1 MYNPADTI
9 CAPATAVGS
18 GAVSMIRVSGADSLC
33 AVDRVVRFDKGS
45 AADSRGYT
53 LKHGDIPG
61 VDEVVVGI
69 YRAPHSYTGEDSA
82 EICCHAS
89 PFIASRILGLL
100 CEAGCRM
107 AGPGEFTRRAFTNG
121 KMDLAQAEAV
131 ADLIASGSEAQHRV
145 ALNQLRGGYSAE
157 LAEIRS
163 ELLELTSLIELELD
177 FSEEEVEFA
186 DRDRLASLL
195 DEVIGRCTTLA
206 DSFKAGNAIRNGVPV
221 AIVGAPNSGKS
232 TLLNALLRDD
242 RALVS
247 DIPGT
252 TRDTIEETCVVGGVL
267 LRFIDTA
274 GIRETRD
281 EVERMGIDRAL
292 SKAAQAEIVL
302 GVVDAAASPGVD
314 VDDDRTGKETG
325 TAVATKMEMVTETGM
340 RKGIA
345 PGSVPPHDGFRF
357 MSSSVGERCHA
368 PLALEVS
375 ALTDCAGDTP
385 LLPDGIAAQIEKIA
399 SVVDLSRQKLVLL
412 LNKCD
417 KAESATADAAGPVSP
432 RSGLAPSCGQTLQSG
447 QVPSDSQQAEPDSL
461 ADRRVPS
468 CGQVPVNSRQAAP
481 DSPTDRRAPSCGQ
494 ILSGQVPSNPQ
505 YAVSASGSVGRSMEL
520 KAFLRGRFPAVA
532 FFDEISSGGISDRG
546 VPGEGVLNDK
556 FSDGGIP
563 KGRISEDVVST
574 GRFSDHLDSNDVI
587 LACDKNVSHTNI
599 NVSSTDCQKN
609 NPIVLSIS
617 AKYGIGL
624 EDLRKVLVSLVG
636 DVPADGVLVTNARHA
651 AALRDA
657 AASLRAVRSGL
668 DALPGDLCRRSPR
681 RPHLPRLDHRGNLSR
696 GSARSYIFEVLH
708 RKVKECN

>member
-302 GVVDAAASPGVD
+302 GVVDAAASL
-314 VDDDRTGKETG
+314 
-325 TAVATKMEMVTETGM
+325 
-340 RKGIA
+340 A
-345 PGSVPPHDGFRF
+345 P
-357 MSSSVGERCHA
+357 
-368 PLALEVS
+368 EVS

-385 LLPDGIAAQIEKIA
+385 HKPDGIAAQIEKIV

-417 KAESATADAAGPVSP
+417 KAESATSGAAGPVSP

-520 KAFLRGRFPAVA
+520 KAFLRGRFPAVT

-556 FSDGGIP
+556 LSDGGIP

-587 LACDKNVSHTNI
+587 LAYNKNVSYANI
-599 NVSSTDCQKN
+599 NVLSADYQKN
-609 NPIVLSIS
+609 NPTVLSIS

-636 DVPADGVLVTNARHA
+636 NVTADGVLVTNARHA

-668 DALPGDLCRRSPR
+668 DALPGDLLAEDLRAALAS
-681 RPHLPRLDHRGNLSR
+681 L
-696 GSARSYIFEVLH
+696 GSITGEICPEEVLGAIFS
-708 RKVKECN
+708 RFCIGK

>member
-69 YRAPHSYTGEDSA
+69 YRTPHSYTGEDSA

-89 PFIASRILGLL
+89 PFIVSRILGLL
-100 CEAGCRM
+100 CEAGCRL
-107 AGPGEFTRRAFTNG
+107 AEPGEFTRRAFTNG

-195 DEVIGRCTTLA
+195 DDVIGRCTTLA
-206 DSFKAGNAIRNGVPV
+206 DSFKAGNAIRNGIPV

-340 RKGIA
+340 RMGIA

-399 SVVDLSRQKLVLL
+399 SAVDLSRQKLVLL

-461 ADRRVPS
+461 ADRR
-468 CGQVPVNSRQAAP
+468 
-481 DSPTDRRAPSCGQ
+481 APSCGQ
-494 ILSGQVPSNPQ
+494 ILSRQVPSNTQ

-520 KAFLRGRFPAVA
+520 EAFLRGRFPAVA
-532 FFDEISSGGISDRG
+532 FFDENSSCRISDSG
-546 VPGEGVLNDK
+546 VSGEAIFDDK
-556 FSDGGIP
+556 LPDGGIL
-563 KGRISEDVVST
+563 GDGTSEDVASA
-574 GRFSDHLDSNDVI
+574 GQFLDHRNSNDVI
-587 LACDKNVSHTNI
+587 SVDNKNVSHTNI
-599 NVSSTDCQKN
+599 NVLTADYQKN

-668 DALPGDLCRRSPR
+668 DALPGDLLAEDLRAALTS
-681 RPHLPRLDHRGNLSR
+681 L
-696 GSARSYIFEVLH
+696 GSITGEICPEEVLGAIFS
-708 RKVKECN
+708 RFCIGK

>member
-1 MYNPADTI
+1 
-9 CAPATAVGS
+9 
-18 GAVSMIRVSGADSLC
+18 MIRVSGADSLC

-302 GVVDAAASPGVD
+302 GVVDAAASL
-314 VDDDRTGKETG
+314 
-325 TAVATKMEMVTETGM
+325 
-340 RKGIA
+340 A
-345 PGSVPPHDGFRF
+345 P
-357 MSSSVGERCHA
+357 
-368 PLALEVS
+368 EVS
-375 ALTDCAGDTP
+375 ALSDCAGDTP
-385 LLPDGIAAQIEKIA
+385 HKPDGIAAQIGKIA
-399 SVVDLSRQKLVLL
+399 SAVDLSRQKLVLL

-417 KAESATADAAGPVSP
+417 KAENAVAGPEGPVSP
-432 RSGLAPSCGQTLQSG
+432 RSGLA
-447 QVPSDSQQAEPDSL
+447 
-461 ADRRVPS
+461 PS

-505 YAVSASGSVGRSMEL
+505 YAVSAAGSVGKSMEL
-520 KAFLRGRFPAVA
+520 EAFLRGRFPAVA

-556 FSDGGIP
+556 LSDGGIP

-587 LACDKNVSHTNI
+587 LACNKNVSYANI
-599 NVSSTDCQKN
+599 NVLSADYQKN
-609 NPIVLSIS
+609 NPTVLSIS

-668 DALPGDLCRRSPR
+668 DALPGDLLAEDLRAALAS
-681 RPHLPRLDHRGNLSR
+681 L
-696 GSARSYIFEVLH
+696 GSITGEICPEEVLGAIFS
-708 RKVKECN
+708 RFCIGK

>member
-302 GVVDAAASPGVD
+302 GVVDAAASL
-314 VDDDRTGKETG
+314 
-325 TAVATKMEMVTETGM
+325 
-340 RKGIA
+340 A
-345 PGSVPPHDGFRF
+345 P
-357 MSSSVGERCHA
+357 
-368 PLALEVS
+368 EVS
-375 ALTDCAGDTP
+375 ALSDCAGDTP
-385 LLPDGIAAQIEKIA
+385 HKPDGIAAQIGKIA
-399 SVVDLSRQKLVLL
+399 SAVDLSRQKLVLL

-417 KAESATADAAGPVSP
+417 KAENAVAGPEGPVSP
-432 RSGLAPSCGQTLQSG
+432 RSGLA
-447 QVPSDSQQAEPDSL
+447 
-461 ADRRVPS
+461 PS

-505 YAVSASGSVGRSMEL
+505 YAVSAAGSVGKSMEL
-520 KAFLRGRFPAVA
+520 EAFLRGRFPAVA

-556 FSDGGIP
+556 LSDGGIP

-587 LACDKNVSHTNI
+587 LACNKNVSYANI
-599 NVSSTDCQKN
+599 NVLSADYQKN
-609 NPIVLSIS
+609 NPTVLSIS

-668 DALPGDLCRRSPR
+668 DALPGDLLAEDLRAALAS
-681 RPHLPRLDHRGNLSR
+681 L
-696 GSARSYIFEVLH
+696 GSITGEICPEEVLGAIFS
-708 RKVKECN
+708 RFCIGK

>member
-61 VDEVVVGI
+61 IDEVVVGI

-89 PFIASRILGLL
+89 PFIAGRILDEL
-100 CEAGCRM
+100 CASGCRL
-107 AGPGEFTRRAFTNG
+107 AEAGEFTRRAFTNG

-131 ADLIASGSEAQHRV
+131 ADLIASGSVAQHRV

-177 FSEEEVEFA
+177 FSEEDVEFA

-195 DEVIGRCTTLA
+195 DDVIGRCTTLA

-302 GVVDAAASPGVD
+302 GVVDATVPPAPGV
-314 VDDDRTGKETG
+314 
-325 TAVATKMEMVTETGM
+325 A
-340 RKGIA
+340 
-345 PGSVPPHDGFRF
+345 
-357 MSSSVGERCHA
+357 
-368 PLALEVS
+368 
-375 ALTDCAGDTP
+375 ALTDCVGDAS
-385 LLPDGIAAQIEKIA
+385 LLPDGIVAQIEKIV

-417 KAESATADAAGPVSP
+417 KTESAAA
-432 RSGLAPSCGQTLQSG
+432 
-447 QVPSDSQQAEPDSL
+447 
-461 ADRRVPS
+461 
-468 CGQVPVNSRQAAP
+468 
-481 DSPTDRRAPSCGQ
+481 
-494 ILSGQVPSNPQ
+494 
-505 YAVSASGSVGRSMEL
+505 GSVGRSMEL

-556 FSDGGIP
+556 LSDGGIP

-587 LACDKNVSHTNI
+587 LAYNKNVSYANI
-599 NVSSTDCQKN
+599 NVLSADYQKN
-609 NPIVLSIS
+609 NPTVLSIS

-636 DVPADGVLVTNARHA
+636 NVTADGVLVTNARHA

-668 DALPGDLCRRSPR
+668 DALPGDLLAEDLRAALAS
-681 RPHLPRLDHRGNLSR
+681 L
-696 GSARSYIFEVLH
+696 GSITGEICPEEVLGAIFS
-708 RKVKECN
+708 RFCVGK

>member
-302 GVVDAAASPGVD
+302 GVVDAAASL
-314 VDDDRTGKETG
+314 
-325 TAVATKMEMVTETGM
+325 
-340 RKGIA
+340 A
-345 PGSVPPHDGFRF
+345 P
-357 MSSSVGERCHA
+357 
-368 PLALEVS
+368 EVS

-385 LLPDGIAAQIEKIA
+385 HKPDGIAAQIEKIV

-417 KAESATADAAGPVSP
+417 KTESATADAAGPVSP

-532 FFDEISSGGISDRG
+532 FFDEISSGGNSDRG

-556 FSDGGIP
+556 LSDGGIP

-587 LACDKNVSHTNI
+587 LACNKNVSYANI
-599 NVSSTDCQKN
+599 NVLSADYQKN
-609 NPIVLSIS
+609 NPTVLSIS

-636 DVPADGVLVTNARHA
+636 NVTADGVLVTNARHA

-668 DALPGDLCRRSPR
+668 DALPGDLLAEDLRAALAS
-681 RPHLPRLDHRGNLSR
+681 L
-696 GSARSYIFEVLH
+696 GSITGEICPEEVLGSIFS
-708 RKVKECN
+708 RFCIGK

>member
-100 CEAGCRM
+100 CEAGCRL
-107 AGPGEFTRRAFTNG
+107 AEPGEFTRRAFTNG

-177 FSEEEVEFA
+177 FSEEDVEFA
-186 DRDRLASLL
+186 DRNRLASLL
-195 DEVIGRCTTLA
+195 DDVIGRCTTLA

-302 GVVDAAASPGVD
+302 GVVDAAESP
-314 VDDDRTGKETG
+314 
-325 TAVATKMEMVTETGM
+325 
-340 RKGIA
+340 A
-345 PGSVPPHDGFRF
+345 P
-357 MSSSVGERCHA
+357 
-368 PLALEVS
+368 EVS

-385 LLPDGIAAQIEKIA
+385 HKPDGIAAQIEKIV

-417 KAESATADAAGPVSP
+417 KAESATAGAAGQVSP
-432 RSGLAPSCGQTLQSG
+432 RSGLAPSC
-447 QVPSDSQQAEPDSL
+447 
-461 ADRRVPS
+461 
-468 CGQVPVNSRQAAP
+468 
-481 DSPTDRRAPSCGQ
+481 
-494 ILSGQVPSNPQ
+494 GQVPSNPQ

-574 GRFSDHLDSNDVI
+574 GRVSDHLDSNDVI
-587 LACDKNVSHTNI
+587 LAYNKNVSYANI
-599 NVSSTDCQKN
+599 NVLSADYQKN
-609 NPIVLSIS
+609 NPTVLSIS

-636 DVPADGVLVTNARHA
+636 NVTAYGVLVTNARHA

-668 DALPGDLCRRSPR
+668 DALPGDLLAEDLRAALAS
-681 RPHLPRLDHRGNLSR
+681 L
-696 GSARSYIFEVLH
+696 GSITGEICPEEVLGAIFS
-708 RKVKECN
+708 RFCIGK